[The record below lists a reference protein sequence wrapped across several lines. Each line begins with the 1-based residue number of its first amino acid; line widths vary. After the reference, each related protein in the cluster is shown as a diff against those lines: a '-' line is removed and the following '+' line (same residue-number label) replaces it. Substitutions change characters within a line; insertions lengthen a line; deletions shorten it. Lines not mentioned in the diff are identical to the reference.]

1 MKVLVTK
8 PFAYSATGLTVTHQ
22 FVAGDEPDVNESCV
36 EGLIKEGF
44 ITVDLP
50 PADIAKAAK
59 EADAPQTVAAL
70 QEAVASIT
78 SIAADGMAVDAAD
91 YELGVVIPDNWRQI
105 KWFGLKSLAQKIAG
119 RDVVDSDD
127 ARAIIEAELLKRA
140 G

>member
-36 EGLIKEGF
+36 EGLMSEGF
-44 ITVDLP
+44 ITFDLP
-50 PADIAKAAK
+50 PAEIAAKARRSAP
-59 EADAPQTVAAL
+59 PQTVTEIVAAMK
-70 QEAVASIT
+70 EAVAEIKT
-78 SIAADGMAVDAAD
+78 AAVKAPVDGVT
-91 YELGVVIPDNWRQI
+91 IPSDWRQI

-127 ARAIIEAELLKRA
+127 ARAIVEAELAARQA
-140 G
+140 